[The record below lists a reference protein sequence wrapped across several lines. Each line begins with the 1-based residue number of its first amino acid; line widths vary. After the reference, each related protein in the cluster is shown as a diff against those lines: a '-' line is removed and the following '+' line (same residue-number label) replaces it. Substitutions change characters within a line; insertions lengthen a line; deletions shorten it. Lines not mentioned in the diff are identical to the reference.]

1 MSLAASRVAATR
13 VLARRAPVRQ
23 QKRGIVDYL
32 TNYPDKVNEIKK
44 IQCKGGTQQGEA
56 NPTWLKQDSDK
67 VVAGF
72 VFAVAGMG
80 IVRLASGYYKLATGK
95 GKIPI

>member
-1 MSLAASRVAATR
+1 MSLCANRS
-13 VLARRAPVRQ
+13 VLARVITRRAAPM
-23 QKRGIVDYL
+23 QKRPIVSYL

-56 NPTWLKQDSDK
+56 NPTWLKQSSDK
-67 VVAGF
+67 MVAGF

-80 IVRLASGYYKLATGK
+80 LSKVASGYYKLATGK
-95 GKIPI
+95 GKLAD